1 MITIKGPNW
10 TMKRSSWTVKQVWE
24 VFNELGSFEDYD
36 VLIGE
41 ESTADHAII
50 YFKKKG
56 ETEDDGK

>member
-10 TMKRSSWTVKQVWE
+10 TMKRSCWTVKHVWQVFE
-24 VFNELGSFEDYD
+24 ELGAFEDYD
-36 VLIGE
+36 VSIGE
-41 ESTADHAII
+41 ESTAEHAII

>member
-10 TMKRSSWTVKQVWE
+10 TLKRSAWTVNDFWNVACK
-24 VFNELGSFEDYD
+24 LSAFEDY
-36 VLIGE
+36 VVSVGE
-41 ESTADHAII
+41 ESTLDHAVI

>member
-10 TMKRSSWTVKQVWE
+10 TMKRSCWTVKHVWQMLE
-24 VFNELGSFEDYD
+24 ELGPIEDYD
-36 VLIGE
+36 VLLGD
-41 ESTADHAII
+41 ESTIDHAII